1 MRTLEQLEQNKKA
14 KGQQRRL
21 PAPQEEMEEELDR
34 PKFIPLNKTKSLF
47 DSGVTAEF
55 RLEDAQTLDEGEVWL
70 RYRRTR

>member
-14 KGQQRRL
+14 KRQQRRL

-47 DSGVTAEF
+47 DSGSERTFSGINTAPSVF
-55 RLEDAQTLDEGEVWL
+55 DLQAAIRTDE
-70 RYRRTR
+70 